1 MSTFT
6 TFIITYINYYK
17 NNNFN
22 IKFSDLVDILAASAI
37 NNDATSNEP
46 LQPNRGNKIS
56 KKNKKK
62 NKNQDWDDE
71 SEGKK
76 YFDCIYFTNY

>member
-1 MSTFT
+1 M
-6 TFIITYINYYK
+6 I
-17 NNNFN
+17 
-22 IKFSDLVDILAASAI
+22 LVDILAANKI
-37 NNDATSNEP
+37 DTTEEL

-62 NKNQDWDDE
+62 TKNQDWGDE

-76 YFDCIYFTNY
+76 KYLYILFFIFVSIPHK

>member
-1 MSTFT
+1 MCLVKYFVVK
-6 TFIITYINYYK
+6 IYYHNRYINP
-17 NNNFN
+17 
-22 IKFSDLVDILAASAI
+22 KFIDLVDIVAASAV
-37 NNDATSNEP
+37 NDDVTVNEP

-71 SEGKK
+71 SEGNILIK
-76 YFDCIYFTNY
+76 